1 MAIFSLSTTPVSRAK
16 GQSAIA
22 KAAYRAA
29 EKLKDRNG
37 EVKDF
42 TRKKGILKKD
52 LFFPKDV
59 KALSRQELWEKAET
73 VEKRKDSRTAREFRG
88 ALPAELKAE
97 EREEL
102 AKTFACQLVE
112 RYGVAADL
120 ALHAPS
126 REGDSRNFHF
136 HLLITTRAIL
146 TDGTFSLSKTDLE
159 KSDRDLRA
167 EGKKT
172 GAEQIFELREAW
184 ADLCNHALERAG
196 LDERISEK
204 KLAAQGLDREASV
217 HLGPTATAMERRGE
231 RSERGDLNRQIEE
244 RNRSREREKE
254 EKSQAKSL
262 TLAARL
268 EEARLQR
275 EQDERAGVRSVPGLE
290 DKARSATE
298 DRER

>member
-22 KAAYRAA
+22 KAAYRAG
-29 EKLKDRNG
+29 EKLKDKDG
-37 EVKDF
+37 QTKDF
-42 TRKKGILKKD
+42 TRKSGILKTQI
-52 LFFPKDV
+52 FFPKNT
-59 KALSRQELWEKAET
+59 KALSRQELWETAEAA
-73 VEKRKDSRTAREFRG
+73 ERRKDSRTAREFRG

-126 REGDSRNFHF
+126 RDGDSRNFHF

-146 TDGTFSLSKTDLE
+146 TDGTFSPSKTDLE
-159 KSDRDLRA
+159 KSDKDLRA

-172 GAEQIFELREAW
+172 GKEQIFELREAW

-196 LDERISEK
+196 LDKRVSEK
-204 KLAAQGLDREASV
+204 KLRAQGLDREATV
-217 HLGPTATAMERRGE
+217 HMGPRATAMERRGE
-231 RSERGDLNRQIEE
+231 RSERGDLNRQIET
-244 RNRSREREKE
+244 RNRHRE
-254 EKSQAKSL
+254 EKALDKPGPDL

-268 EEARLQR
+268 EAARLQR
-275 EQDERAGVRSVPGLE
+275 EQDERAGVRSRLGLE

-298 DRER
+298 GRER